1 MKYRI
6 YHPGPGQTWFE
17 GDREG
22 DVFILMMMMMMMM
35 MMINIPD
42 IMTLDIDAK
51 ETRAENMV
59 DVGMTVYVCAQ
70 YIP

>member
-17 GDREG
+17 GDKEG
-22 DVFILMMMMMMMM
+22 DVFILMMM

-51 ETRAENMV
+51 ETRAEL
-59 DVGMTVYVCAQ
+59 
-70 YIP
+70 